1 MTDDKKDRLIAAA
14 PDLLETLRTI
24 AANAASVQM
33 DPQWAVRIARDAIEG
48 LRGIRTQ
55 DAD

>member
-1 MTDDKKDRLIAAA
+1 MTNEQKNLVISVA

-33 DPQWAVRIARDAIEG
+33 DPQWAVRIARDAIED

>member
-1 MTDDKKDRLIAAA
+1 MTDDNKARLIAAA

-24 AANAASVQM
+24 AAHAASVQM
-33 DPQWAVRIARDAIEG
+33 DPQWAVRIARDAIED

-55 DAD
+55 DVD